1 MHKSITA
8 ALAASALVAVSTMA
22 EDQGAAIAAAA
33 QGESSA
39 VSVPP
44 EQFVSASDKV
54 RENLGRLGVPE
65 GYDPAKKSIVVV
77 GSAYLAAKDLNVDKM
92 FMTKRSAKAMEAYLN
107 AKAEI
112 IRAFSMNFSAAEQ
125 ISMQAEFG
133 DSEEEAALAA
143 EIDGVQERVADFA
156 RKANAPA
163 VADAPFDD
171 TLVAA
176 LKDIDAAKL
185 AGIAA
190 SALVDP
196 AGTVGKAVETAVG
209 AAASGGGLAAE
220 RDRLVS
226 DVSGAVAKANAVPRQ
241 PVNESTSA
249 VSLLSKMPLLGATVL
264 TQAESWDRTDGV
276 YEIAMAVLWSP
287 KLQEEAKALASGN
300 PAPSE
305 KNGRLSA
312 QEWVA
317 RQDLLAVVGPR
328 RFTDK
333 DGNAIVVGVAA
344 RDLAGIP
351 VVKMK
356 PAKQLAD
363 TDAMKYVATSLLCDL
378 EAFREAKQGL
388 AEYADDTSK
397 ATESISDKIASKTEL
412 QLSGVLRLGTKE
424 GLHPISGR
432 KTYAVAYYLAPDLS
446 RDAMERIKKLYADA
460 VTVENATK
468 FRRGQLAGMEEKLDE
483 ARKSDR
489 KFQEGKAEGAAA
501 VTARVKADEAKARVS
516 GPQGSSGVKQGAASG
531 GAVSGD
537 NLDTVDLDF

>member
-1 MHKSITA
+1 MNKTITTAIA
-8 ALAASALVAVSTMA
+8 ATALLAASAFA

-33 QGESSA
+33 QGEPSA

-54 RENLGRLGVPE
+54 RDNLAKLGVAE
-65 GYDPAKKSIVVV
+65 GYDPAKKSIVVI
-77 GSAYLAAKDLNVDKM
+77 GSAYLAAKDLSVDKM

-112 IRAFSMNFSAAEQ
+112 IRAFSMNFSAADQ
-125 ISMQAEFG
+125 IAMQAEFG
-133 DSEEEAALAA
+133 DSEEEVQLADTIEGVQEKIAAFAGKAGKPELADLPFDDKLVSALKGFTTAGLAVEAADLAA
-143 EIDGVQERVADFA
+143 E
-156 RKANAPA
+156 
-163 VADAPFDD
+163 
-171 TLVAA
+171 
-176 LKDIDAAKL
+176 AAK
-185 AGIAA
+185 
-190 SALVDP
+190 
-196 AGTVGKAVETAVG
+196 
-209 AAASGGGLAAE
+209 
-220 RDRLVS
+220 
-226 DVSGAVAKANAVPRQ
+226 AVAKANAVPRE
-241 PVNESTSA
+241 PINETTSSA
-249 VSLLSKMPLLGATVL
+249 KLLSKMPLLGATVL

-287 KLQEEAKALASGN
+287 KLQQEAKALASGN
-300 PAPSE
+300 PEPSE
-305 KNGRLSA
+305 KKGKLSA

-378 EAFREAKQGL
+378 EAFREAKQSL
-388 AEYADDTSK
+388 AEYADDSSK
-397 ATESISDKIASKTEL
+397 ATESISDKISSKTDL

-432 KTYAVAYYLAPDLS
+432 KTYAVAYYLSPELS
-446 RDAMERIKKLYADA
+446 RDAMERIKQLYADA

-468 FRRGQLAGMEEKLDE
+468 FKRGQLAGMEEKLDA
-483 ARKSDR
+483 ARKSDK
-489 KFQEGKAEGAAA
+489 KFQEGKAEGSAA
-501 VTARVKADEAKARVS
+501 VAARVKADEMKAKTT

-537 NLDTVDLDF
+537 DLDSVDLDF